1 MESAAQVKRILDT
14 LRLVSLPSKML
25 TVFQQ
30 LLLRILLDSVR
41 ELYGCHAF
49 SSLQSAAHRSWCKK
63 QKVKVVGGA
72 APAWKQKKK
81 ERGGPENKIRL
92 GGYVVAGEKM
102 AVDDFF
108 VTHPQPTTHTSHHA
122 HTHTAHTRVDRGIWT
137 CEPWEG
143 AVKRWRSSIFG
154 GYHISHGLWKERGSA
169 GFMSRHHGAPE
180 SLDYAISSS
189 TQPRDDGIG

>member
-1 MESAAQVKRILDT
+1 
-14 LRLVSLPSKML
+14 
-25 TVFQQ
+25 
-30 LLLRILLDSVR
+30 
-41 ELYGCHAF
+41 
-49 SSLQSAAHRSWCKK
+49 
-63 QKVKVVGGA
+63 
-72 APAWKQKKK
+72 
-81 ERGGPENKIRL
+81 
-92 GGYVVAGEKM
+92 M

-180 SLDYAISSS
+180 SLDYAFSSS